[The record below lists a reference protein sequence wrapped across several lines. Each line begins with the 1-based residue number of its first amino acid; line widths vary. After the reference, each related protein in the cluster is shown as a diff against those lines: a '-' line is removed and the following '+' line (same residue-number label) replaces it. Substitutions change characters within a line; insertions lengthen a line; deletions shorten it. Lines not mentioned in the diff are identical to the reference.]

1 MDRCINRGLLV
12 LIVAAVLLSIT
23 GSRTAHATV
32 VAVDPTFN
40 PGSGAN
46 DRVLALA
53 LQPDGKVLLGGV
65 FTSVGGTARNRIARL
80 NADGSLDTSFNPG
93 ANSTVR
99 TLGVQPDGKVL
110 LGGAFTS
117 AGGTARNSIARLN
130 ADGSLDTSF
139 TPGTGA
145 NSSVYALVLQPDGKV
160 LLGGIFSIVGGTARN
175 GIARLNANGS
185 LDTSFDP
192 GTGANGAV
200 HALTLQSDGK
210 VLLGGTFT
218 SVSGTLRS
226 GIARLAVGAA

>member
-12 LIVAAVLLSIT
+12 LIVAAMLLSIT

-53 LQPDGKVLLGGV
+53 LQPDG
-65 FTSVGGTARNRIARL
+65 N
-80 NADGSLDTSFNPG
+80 
-93 ANSTVR
+93 
-99 TLGVQPDGKVL
+99 
-110 LGGAFTS
+110 
-117 AGGTARNSIARLN
+117 
-130 ADGSLDTSF
+130 
-139 TPGTGA
+139 
-145 NSSVYALVLQPDGKV
+145 V